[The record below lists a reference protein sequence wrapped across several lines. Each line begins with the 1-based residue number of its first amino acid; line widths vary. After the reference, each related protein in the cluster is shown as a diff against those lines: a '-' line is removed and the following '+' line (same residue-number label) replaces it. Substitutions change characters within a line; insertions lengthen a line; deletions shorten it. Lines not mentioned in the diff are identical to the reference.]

1 MRILYPLVVLFI
13 LAIVLFTMMSGNGE
27 PDAQTTAQKFL
38 AAVQKGDYKG
48 TVEMFGG
55 NTCRCPKKGG
65 WVSYLVYA
73 SAQEP
78 NLAFLMGRPFKY
90 DNLRETAIKHPDKN
104 HVTLLPWQHPEDV
117 IIDLDLTFDE
127 ARYAPMFLPLNM
139 AYGIPMTE
147 TEFESF
153 VKDPDKDSRK
163 GFALRLRPSIAP
175 GAIERPESSKGIE
188 YKPTEKEI
196 EVNRS
201 ESLSIDDKRKL
212 LVVKSKGKSIPLS
225 DLKIEKRTTDEQKV
239 ERVQSEAAKSERVQ
253 SEAATSE
260 RKKSESDE
268 ETDDSFIYA
277 SVEDAI
283 REELGDEVAQYLH
296 PRDAGPV
303 KLKDGT
309 EMQEIDVEK
318 QLPRLKSAK
327 LRLHIVRREKLR
339 RWTVYHMSILD
350 PVVTLADGTVYP
362 LKSYKPPSG
371 DAVPDPKESEPK

>member
-1 MRILYPLVVLFI
+1 MRILYPLLVLVI
-13 LAIVLFTMMSGNGE
+13 LAIVLYTMMSGGSE
-27 PDAQTTAQKFL
+27 ADPKTTANQFL
-38 AAVQKGDYKG
+38 TSIQKGDYKG

-90 DNLRETAIKHPDKN
+90 SNMHETAIKHPDKN
-104 HVTLLPWQHPEDV
+104 AVTILPWQKPEDV
-117 IIDLDLTFDE
+117 IVDVDLQLE
-127 ARYAPMFLPLNM
+127 ESRYAPLFLPLNM

-147 TEFESF
+147 SEFAAF
-153 VKDPDKDSRK
+153 IKDPDKDSRK

-175 GAIERPESSKGIE
+175 GAIERPEGSKGIE

-201 ESLSIDDKRKL
+201 ESLSIEDKRNL
-212 LVVKSKGKSIPLS
+212 LIVESKGKQLPVSAIKKIGKLDEASKEVEPQLS
-225 DLKIEKRTTDEQKV
+225 SKPVDSEEPEAPTEDEN
-239 ERVQSEAAKSERVQ
+239 
-253 SEAATSE
+253 
-260 RKKSESDE
+260 
-268 ETDDSFIYA
+268 DDSFIYA

-283 REELGDEVAQYLH
+283 KETLGEQVARYLH

-303 KLKDGT
+303 KLADGKN
-309 EMQEIDVEK
+309 MSPIEIEK
-318 QLPRLKSAK
+318 QLPRLTSAK

-339 RWTVYHMSILD
+339 RWTVYHMSILE
-350 PVVTLADGTVYP
+350 PVLTLADGSRFP
-362 LKSYKPPSG
+362 LPSYKPPSG
-371 DAVPDPKESEPK
+371 EAVPDPRESAER